1 MLPMGPQCPTAN
13 ENENLIS
20 RHIVAGRIVT
30 SAVKCAAEKIKNKDP
45 SQKKGGRTRVGPSFV
60 KQALQI
66 SFSHV
71 LMRMRFSIA
80 SSLDI
85 SAEEQLR
92 MRDSH

>member
-1 MLPMGPQCPTAN
+1 MCGW
-13 ENENLIS
+13 
-20 RHIVAGRIVT
+20 
-30 SAVKCAAEKIKNKDP
+30 KIKKNKDP

-80 SSLDI
+80 SSLDS
-85 SAEEQLR
+85 SAGEQLR